1 VRGPSTAR
9 PAYARSRAPWSRCR
23 CCPRPPLRPAW
34 SRSGGSSSA
43 PTATGSCPRPCR
55 RTTPSAAG
63 ARWLPTAANW
73 NRRPHEPRRVAMTKE
88 KLIEQAYTVVTG
100 ERQQAYGSPKDN
112 LTVTAA
118 IWSAQL
124 SRILTRPIT
133 PGEVAQLMVGLKLAR
148 LVQSPDHVDS
158 WRDVIG
164 WGAVGGEVS
173 IPEGKE

>member
-1 VRGPSTAR
+1 
-9 PAYARSRAPWSRCR
+9 
-23 CCPRPPLRPAW
+23 
-34 SRSGGSSSA
+34 
-43 PTATGSCPRPCR
+43 
-55 RTTPSAAG
+55 
-63 ARWLPTAANW
+63 
-73 NRRPHEPRRVAMTKE
+73 MTKE

-158 WRDVIG
+158 WLDVIG